1 MVSFPDPILSGLG
14 MRLMMSSL
22 QKQGVN
28 IHLNVPSPHP
38 LSLPLFLLLPSSPYL
53 LLLNL
58 PSFFLSLLLSLSP
71 WQVSGVSNNMKLY
84 EWIKSHQKK

>member
-1 MVSFPDPILSGLG
+1 MISFPDPILSGLG
-14 MRLMMSSL
+14 MRLMIMSSL

-28 IHLNVPSPHP
+28 IHLNVPSLPILF
-38 LSLPLFLLLPSSPYL
+38 LSLSSCSFPP

-58 PSFFLSLLLSLSP
+58 PSLFLSLSP
-71 WQVSGVSNNMKLY
+71 WQVSGVSNNTKLY